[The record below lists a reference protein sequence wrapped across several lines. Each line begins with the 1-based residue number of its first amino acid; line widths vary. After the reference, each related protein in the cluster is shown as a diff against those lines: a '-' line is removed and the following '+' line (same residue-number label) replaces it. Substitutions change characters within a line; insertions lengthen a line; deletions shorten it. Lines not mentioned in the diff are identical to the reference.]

1 VRLISSEGTQLGI
14 VQLSEA
20 LQRAE
25 EEGFDLVEVAPDA
38 KPPVCRIMDFKK
50 LLYEQKR
57 KVKEARKKQKTADV
71 KEIKM
76 RPTIDAHDYGVKIN
90 HAREFLGRGDRV
102 KVTLFFRG
110 REFAHGEFGEKILD
124 NVTRD
129 LSDVAEVESRT
140 KGLQR
145 LLSLVLVPKK
155 ESGSKKQ
162 EEQE

>member
-1 VRLISSEGTQLGI
+1 
-14 VQLSEA
+14 

-25 EEGFDLVEVAPDA
+25 EEGYDLVEVAPDA

-71 KEIKM
+71 KEIKI

-90 HAREFLGRGDRV
+90 HAREFLARGDRV
-102 KVTLFFRG
+102 KFTLFFRG
-110 REFAHGEFGEKILD
+110 REFAHGELGEKILD
-124 NVTRD
+124 NIAHD
-129 LSDVAEVESRT
+129 LSDIAEIESRT

-145 LLSLVLVPKK
+145 MLSLIVVPKR
-155 ESGSKKQ
+155 ESGLKKQ
-162 EEQE
+162 EKQE